1 MENARETLNI
11 QVVLLWNKETTK
23 GREGGREGE
32 REGAKEGGREQRRE
46 GASGDRIKAG

>member
-23 GREGGREGE
+23 GREGGREGGSE
-32 REGAKEGGREQRRE
+32 GGREGAKEGGSER
-46 GASGDRIKAG
+46 